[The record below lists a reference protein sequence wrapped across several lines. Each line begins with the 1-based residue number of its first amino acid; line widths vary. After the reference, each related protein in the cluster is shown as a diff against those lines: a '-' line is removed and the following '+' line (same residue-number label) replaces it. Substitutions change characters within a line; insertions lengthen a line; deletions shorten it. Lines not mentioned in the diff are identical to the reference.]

1 MSLKRAKNFSTGIN
15 VILKQSQNFSSGF
28 KICTCFAL
36 HAICFSEH
44 CTDTTITL
52 PLPRSTSARLPR
64 PASSYHRS
72 TVSISLTPRSLT
84 PRPYSGQDHRGR
96 QDKLIHSEESPLN
109 KTPRA
114 SASKHGSK
122 YCFRLPKVI
131 SIRRFSKFLRHS
143 KSFFTRKTFFYTL
156 LLIITIALE
165 IAYTSQFYPYSTL
178 CLSW

>member
-1 MSLKRAKNFSTGIN
+1 M
-15 VILKQSQNFSSGF
+15 ILKQSQNFSSGF

-122 YCFRLPKVI
+122 YCFRLPKVGI
-131 SIRRFSKFLRHS
+131 PIQG
-143 KSFFTRKTFFYTL
+143 FTCNTFFSTL
-156 LLIITIALE
+156 LLILISMHIVLS
-165 IAYTSQFYPYSTL
+165 IFYPI
-178 CLSW
+178 